1 MHKKSQNDIEYA
13 WEKEFRMN
21 YMEETLMISFTLK
34 TIELIILILN
44 TSYILGMLW
53 YILCEA
59 IEDFYVGEWYKDNPE
74 KHKNTFMV
82 YFNTLDQSVYHNA
95 LSMSYFAFTSLSTVG
110 FGDFYPVSD
119 FERMVWAFVMLFGV
133 AIFSYIMGIFI
144 TLFELALSYDED
156 LDDGDN
162 LLKFFGTLQRFNYGE
177 AINYDLK
184 R

>member
-1 MHKKSQNDIEYA
+1 
-13 WEKEFRMN
+13 
-21 YMEETLMISFTLK
+21 
-34 TIELIILILN
+34 
-44 TSYILGMLW
+44 
-53 YILCEA
+53 
-59 IEDFYVGEWYKDNPE
+59 
-74 KHKNTFMV
+74 
-82 YFNTLDQSVYHNA
+82 
-95 LSMSYFAFTSLSTVG
+95 MSYFAFTSLSTVG

-144 TLFELALSYDED
+144 TLFEMALSYDED